1 MYTLSFSVRFQKQLE
16 KLVKSDP
23 SLKSQTKK
31 IVELMRAN
39 LKHPS
44 LRLHK
49 LSGEDYWSISVN
61 RSIRIIAMWRDD
73 KFYLL
78 EIGTHEK
85 VY

>member
-1 MYTLSFSVRFQKQLE
+1 MYTLSFSIRFQRQLA

-23 SLKSQTKK
+23 GLKSQVKK
-31 IVELMRAN
+31 TVTLLESN

-44 LRLHK
+44 LRFHK
-49 LSGEDYWSISVN
+49 LSGENYWSISVN
-61 RSIRIIAMWRDD
+61 RSIRILAVWNDN

-78 EIGTHEK
+78 GIGSHDE

>member
-1 MYTLSFSVRFQKQLE
+1 MYTLSFSARFKKQLK

-31 IVELMRAN
+31 TVLLLRKD

-49 LSGEDYWSISVN
+49 LSGEDYWSVSVN
-61 RSIRIIAMWRDD
+61 RSIRIIAMWNDD
-73 KFYLL
+73 KFYIL
-78 EIGTHEK
+78 EIGTHEE

>member
-1 MYTLSFSVRFQKQLE
+1 MYILSFSLRFQKQLA

-23 SLKSQTKK
+23 SLKSQVKK
-31 IVELMRAN
+31 TITFLESD

-44 LRLHK
+44 LRFHK
-49 LSGEDYWSISVN
+49 LSGENYWSISVN
-61 RSIRIIAMWRDD
+61 RSVRIIAMWNDN

-78 EIGTHEK
+78 GIGTHDE